1 METINY
7 YKRGGSYVFCCL
19 LDCQKAFYNV
29 EHTKIFQ
36 KLRERIPLIFVR
48 IMLVIYLVQNGV
60 RQGEVLSPLLFS
72 IYVDELIQKLRK
84 SGIGCW
90 VGAKFMGIFAYADD
104 LIILAPRREA
114 LQKMIQISEN
124 YMTEHRILFST
135 KKTKCMYFANQN
147 SDPKDVIEK
156 VVVAGKRFPWVAH
169 TVHVG
174 NI

>member
-1 METINY
+1 
-7 YKRGGSYVFCCL
+7 
-19 LDCQKAFYNV
+19 
-29 EHTKIFQ
+29 
-36 KLRERIPLIFVR
+36 
-48 IMLVIYLVQNGV
+48 
-60 RQGEVLSPLLFS
+60 
-72 IYVDELIQKLRK
+72 
-84 SGIGCW
+84 
-90 VGAKFMGIFAYADD
+90 MGIFAYADD